1 MVRKYRFYLRN
12 KTVRYSSL
20 IAFILIFFS
29 SFDVYAHGLNVRY
42 ELPIPLSFYLF
53 TSGIVVMITI
63 FLVSY
68 FRFYSYI
75 KESKKITEYRYSN
88 FKLNYLNKI
97 PFLFLVFLVIAG
109 LFGSQGPLDNI
120 INVFIWV
127 WVWVG
132 IAYVSIV
139 FGNIWGAISP
149 WSSIYSLFIFL
160 LRKKLKRIRRHSD
173 KEAEILGLILLFI
186 VLWIAIIF
194 PGREVPYNLSLF
206 LMFYSLITLL
216 GMVVYG
222 RSRWNNS
229 AEIFNIYF
237 GMLGRLG
244 ILGRDKKGFKDN
256 LRIPLSGVHMGR
268 GSIYSSLFIVVAVS
282 SISFDGIIETE
293 AWDNFKVYIVS
304 ISFFRPVLEKL
315 VQYFGD
321 ITLVLNSIGFI
332 CMPLIIGFLFMATC
346 FRAQKHVK
354 QKIDLC
360 TILIAFTPA
369 LIPIAAAY
377 HVAHYFSFLLIA
389 GQIGIQLISD
399 PFGWGWNIFG
409 TANMQINVAVIN
421 AKIGW
426 TIILISV
433 VLGHMASIFISQ
445 KIAFNIKEKNS
456 NTLKIHLPF
465 SFFMVLYTI
474 FSLWILAQP
483 IVH

>member
-20 IAFILIFFS
+20 VAFILIIFS

-53 TSGIVVMITI
+53 TSGVVVMITI

-139 FGNIWGAISP
+139 FGNVWGAISP

-160 LRKKLKRIRRHSD
+160 LRKKLKQIRRHSD

-216 GMVVYG
+216 GMLVYG

-256 LRIPLSGVHMGR
+256 LRLPLSGVYMGR

-293 AWDNFKVYIVS
+293 ALDNFKVYIV
-304 ISFFRPVLEKL
+304 
-315 VQYFGD
+315 
-321 ITLVLNSIGFI
+321 
-332 CMPLIIGFLFMATC
+332 
-346 FRAQKHVK
+346 
-354 QKIDLC
+354 
-360 TILIAFTPA
+360 
-369 LIPIAAAY
+369 
-377 HVAHYFSFLLIA
+377 
-389 GQIGIQLISD
+389 
-399 PFGWGWNIFG
+399 
-409 TANMQINVAVIN
+409 
-421 AKIGW
+421 
-426 TIILISV
+426 
-433 VLGHMASIFISQ
+433 
-445 KIAFNIKEKNS
+445 
-456 NTLKIHLPF
+456 
-465 SFFMVLYTI
+465 
-474 FSLWILAQP
+474 
-483 IVH
+483 

>member
-20 IAFILIFFS
+20 VAFILIFFS

-160 LRKKLKRIRRHSD
+160 LRMED
-173 KEAEILGLILLFI
+173 
-186 VLWIAIIF
+186 
-194 PGREVPYNLSLF
+194 
-206 LMFYSLITLL
+206 
-216 GMVVYG
+216 
-222 RSRWNNS
+222 
-229 AEIFNIYF
+229 
-237 GMLGRLG
+237 
-244 ILGRDKKGFKDN
+244 
-256 LRIPLSGVHMGR
+256 
-268 GSIYSSLFIVVAVS
+268 
-282 SISFDGIIETE
+282 
-293 AWDNFKVYIVS
+293 
-304 ISFFRPVLEKL
+304 
-315 VQYFGD
+315 
-321 ITLVLNSIGFI
+321 
-332 CMPLIIGFLFMATC
+332 
-346 FRAQKHVK
+346 
-354 QKIDLC
+354 
-360 TILIAFTPA
+360 
-369 LIPIAAAY
+369 
-377 HVAHYFSFLLIA
+377 
-389 GQIGIQLISD
+389 LIS
-399 PFGWGWNIFG
+399 
-409 TANMQINVAVIN
+409 
-421 AKIGW
+421 
-426 TIILISV
+426 
-433 VLGHMASIFISQ
+433 
-445 KIAFNIKEKNS
+445 
-456 NTLKIHLPF
+456 
-465 SFFMVLYTI
+465 
-474 FSLWILAQP
+474 
-483 IVH
+483 